1 MFSEIHAHIHA
12 HELART
18 HISIVLI
25 RFTYFS
31 SPLLCCVLIDFYRC
45 LLCCP
50 LGSYMPINIGELE
63 IEGRMTEIS
72 FVCNSCSFIY
82 ATEYGVDMVR
92 TPKNEVEQN
101 KCIFFQSELFFEPR
115 NSKQNSG
122 YFFNFLNSFEKIHIH
137 NQRTNVTL

>member
-72 FVCNSCSFIY
+72 FVCNSC
-82 ATEYGVDMVR
+82 VR
-92 TPKNEVEQN
+92 SYMPLSTVS
-101 KCIFFQSELFFEPR
+101 IWSELRKMKSSKTNVFSFNLNYSLNREIR
-115 NSKQNSG
+115 NKTQDI
-122 YFFNFLNSFEKIHIH
+122 FLNF
-137 NQRTNVTL
+137 